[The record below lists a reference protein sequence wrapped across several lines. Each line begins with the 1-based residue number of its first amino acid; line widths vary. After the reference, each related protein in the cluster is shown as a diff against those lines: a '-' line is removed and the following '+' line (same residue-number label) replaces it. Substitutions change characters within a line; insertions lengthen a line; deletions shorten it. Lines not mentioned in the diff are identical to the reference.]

1 MSSFNHP
8 SGRISHSAGATII
21 DPADEHYEQ
30 SQADFRAYDS
40 AISNATKSVEYLVEA
55 HSEQFGGGG
64 NPWSREGFDFDSFVD
79 RS

>member
-1 MSSFNHP
+1 MSSFDQG
-8 SGRISHSAGATII
+8 GRYGAPARAAIV

-30 SQADFRAYDS
+30 SQADFQAYDN
-40 AISNATKSVEYLVEA
+40 AIKDGTKSLEYLVES

-64 NPWSREGFDFDSFVD
+64 NPWSREGFDLDSFSD